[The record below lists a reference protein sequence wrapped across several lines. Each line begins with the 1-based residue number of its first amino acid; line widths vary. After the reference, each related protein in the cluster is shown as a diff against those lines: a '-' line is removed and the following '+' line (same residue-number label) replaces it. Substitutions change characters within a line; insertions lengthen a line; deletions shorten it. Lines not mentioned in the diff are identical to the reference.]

1 MTLELNRIH
10 QGDCIELL
18 AQLEPGSVHLAF
30 ADPPFNI
37 GYEYDVYDDRKEY
50 DHYLD
55 WTRSWIGGVFRALRP
70 DGTFWLAIGDEYA
83 AELKLIAQETGFRS
97 RSWVIWY
104 YTFGVNCTRK
114 FNRSHAHLFHFVKNP
129 KEFTFNFKDPAIR
142 VPSARQL
149 VYADSRANPRGRLP
163 DDTWILRPHD
173 VPDGFSE
180 GQDTWYFPRVAGTFK
195 ERAGFHGCQMPEQLL
210 GRIVRASSNEGDSV
224 LDPFAG
230 SGTTLTV
237 AKKLCRQWIGFELSK
252 EYARQ
257 ASGRI
262 GRATVGGQL
271 EGPANPLLSAPPTRN
286 GKQRGIRRDSGD
298 SALAAPDHSTA
309 AQARIRVG
317 ASTKLVGRDGR
328 AYSDSETPIVLAFLA
343 SRDGF
348 SSDQLLADP
357 ELNAA
362 FIAACVREGA
372 PGLPRDW
379 NRTLLR
385 LRKVSRLPKVEARR
399 RRSLTDEQ
407 IDPFSFASEIAW
419 RRVEEKRNLVSLD
432 EIFCDPEAAEEFDRI
447 SERYAPGYSAFE
459 YRWAAL
465 WIRKRAKK
473 FRLADLDAH
482 GQAAGWSLPRLQR
495 WPKLDLN
502 SLVDRPGVY
511 VARSESE
518 TRYVYVGATFNLKSR
533 LELTRDL
540 DGAIGVSI
548 VPMPGVTYR
557 KSHELHERQSA
568 YIRRLRPRLNS
579 SCWDEREEVNS
590 AGV

>member
-1 MTLELNRIH
+1 MSLAPNRIH
-10 QGDCIELL
+10 QGDCVELL
-18 AQLEPGSVHLAF
+18 AKLDPGTVHLAF

-37 GYEYDVYDDRKEY
+37 GYEYDVYDDRKEC

-55 WTRSWIGGVFRALRP
+55 WTRSWIAGVYRALRP

-83 AELKLIAQETGFRS
+83 AELKLIAQDTGFRS

-129 KEFTFNFKDPAIR
+129 KKFTFNFKDPAIR

-173 VPDGFSE
+173 VPDGFSQA
-180 GQDTWYFPRVAGTFK
+180 QDSWYFPRVAGTFK

-210 GRIVRASSNEGDSV
+210 GRIVRASSNEEDLV

-237 AKKLCRQWIGFELSK
+237 AKKLGRKWIGFELSK

-257 ASGRI
+257 ASVRI
-262 GRATVGGQL
+262 SRAMIGCQL
-271 EGPANPLLSAPPTRN
+271 EGPANPLLSAPQTRN
-286 GKQRGIRRDSGD
+286 GKQRGVGHRSGSGSGLPPSEVSAASIRPR
-298 SALAAPDHSTA
+298 A
-309 AQARIRVG
+309 G
-317 ASTKLVGRDGR
+317 AGTKLLGRDGR
-328 AYSDSETPIVLAFLA
+328 PYSDSETPIVLAFLA

-362 FIAACVREGA
+362 FVAACLREGA
-372 PGLPRDW
+372 SGLPRDW

-419 RRVEEKRNLVSLD
+419 KRVEEKRNLVSLD
-432 EIFCDPEAAEEFDRI
+432 EIFCEPEAAKEFDHI
-447 SERYAPGYSAFE
+447 AERYAPGYSAFD

-473 FRLADLDAH
+473 FRLVDLDLSDRAD
-482 GQAAGWSLPRLQR
+482 WSLPRLQR
-495 WPKLDLN
+495 WPRLDLN

-511 VARSESE
+511 VARSESDDP
-518 TRYVYVGATFNLKSR
+518 YVYVGATFNLKNR

-540 DGAIGVSI
+540 EGAIGVS
-548 VPMPGVTYR
+548 VVEVPGVTYR
-557 KSHELHERQSA
+557 KSHGLHERQSA
-568 YIRRLRPRLNS
+568 YIRRLHPRLNS
-579 SCWDEREEVNS
+579 SCWHDREEIS
-590 AGV
+590 SSGI